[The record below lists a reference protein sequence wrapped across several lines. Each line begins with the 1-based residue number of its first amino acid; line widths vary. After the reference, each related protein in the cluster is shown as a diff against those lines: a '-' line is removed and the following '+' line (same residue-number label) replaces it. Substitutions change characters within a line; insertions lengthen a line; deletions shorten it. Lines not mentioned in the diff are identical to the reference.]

1 MKNTSYKNTGR
12 TKMYRYLYNIIIII
26 IILYKKMSEENKKR
40 KKKREDEWTLG
51 RTDGVGIILH

>member
-1 MKNTSYKNTGR
+1 
-12 TKMYRYLYNIIIII
+12 
-26 IILYKKMSEENKKR
+26 MSEENKKR